1 MVRQVQ
7 VELLVYLM
15 QVELQVLQE
24 LLVLTAHQQQ
34 AVVVEQVEVQME
46 HQVLRVARP
55 FLEHQELQ
63 VQAVFQVKQLSV
75 LHLEHLAHQGLRVHR
90 VQQVCLVQ
98 AVHLQALL
106 E

>member
-15 QVELQVLQE
+15 QVELQVLQA

-63 VQAVFQVKQLSV
+63 VQAVFLVKGV
-75 LHLEHLAHQGLRVHR
+75 VHLEHLAHQGLRVHR